1 MPNDKPTNPNAANS
15 WPVRMADSFLA
26 RYPLRRA
33 KWHYEDGLAVKA
45 VAEMGAASGDARF
58 DRFAFEWINRFITP
72 GGRIRTYRLDDF
84 NLDQISSGRLLFPAY
99 QRTGE
104 VRFRKALD
112 LLREQLRRQPR
123 NESGGFWHKR
133 IYPHQMWLDSTYMA
147 APFYAEFSSLFG
159 DPSGFDDVMHQI
171 LLIENRTRDPQSGLL
186 YHAWDESRKQRWANP
201 QTGCSPQF
209 WSRAIG
215 WFLMAVV
222 DVLDFLPGD
231 HSQRRPAIAVFARLV
246 EAVRKFQDPAT
257 GLWFQVMDKGGWKG
271 NYLES
276 SASAMFAY
284 AMAKGV
290 RMGFLPAHFLETAR
304 RGFEGLVTHK
314 ISIDRKGMV
323 NLKDTAGGT
332 GLGGR
337 PYRDGSFAYYIGE
350 KICTNDLKGVGP
362 FILAGSELQKAA
374 ME

>member
-1 MPNDKPTNPNAANS
+1 
-15 WPVRMADSFLA
+15 
-26 RYPLRRA
+26 
-33 KWHYEDGLAVKA
+33 
-45 VAEMGAASGDARF
+45 
-58 DRFAFEWINRFITP
+58 
-72 GGRIRTYRLDDF
+72 
-84 NLDQISSGRLLFPAY
+84 
-99 QRTGE
+99 
-104 VRFRKALD
+104 
-112 LLREQLRRQPR
+112 
-123 NESGGFWHKR
+123 
-133 IYPHQMWLDSTYMA
+133 
-147 APFYAEFSSLFG
+147 
-159 DPSGFDDVMHQI
+159 
-171 LLIENRTRDPQSGLL
+171 
-186 YHAWDESRKQRWANP
+186 
-201 QTGCSPQF
+201 
-209 WSRAIG
+209 
-215 WFLMAVV
+215 
-222 DVLDFLPGD
+222 VLDFLPGD